1 MNKDVLLFFMILCY
15 LLPISY
21 VYYNY
26 SSNNSVSNIICNE
39 NCKKYVL
46 FFMIFMGI
54 GTILYELERNDLYS
68 QIAILVLL
76 FGLYSLI
83 CIDETYTIH
92 YFFAFLVF
100 FSILFFMIRHCY
112 VKNCDVILWSSLLL
126 EIMLLLFVAI
136 NLNND
141 IFYGEIGYLL
151 NFAFYYLYLH
161 FIQ

>member
-1 MNKDVLLFFMILCY
+1 MNKHVLLSFMILCY

-112 VKNCDVILWSSLLL
+112 VKNCDVILSSSLLL